1 MDICESAAQYYDQQ
15 DNPTADIP
23 FYAAR
28 LPSAGAHVLELG
40 CGTGRV
46 LLPLA
51 SSCGYIH
58 GMDSSAA
65 MLARCREKVERAR
78 LSPERVQLTLG
89 DIARFEL
96 RRRFDLIIAPFRVLQ
111 NLETEG
117 DVHGLMGCI
126 RDHLA
131 RSGSAI
137 LNVFQ
142 PKLPPDELRR
152 AWCEPG
158 ERQDGE
164 TTLADGSRL
173 VWSHRRVRLSPDP
186 LIVYPELIYR
196 HLSATG
202 ELLDESVLPIAMRC
216 WYPSELER
224 LVVEHGF
231 RVIERLGGYEG
242 EAWGSG
248 PELVIQFELGL

>member
-1 MDICESAAQYYDQQ
+1 MDVRESAAQYYDLQ

-28 LPSAGAHVLELG
+28 LPSAAHVLELG

-65 MLARCREKVERAR
+65 MLARCREKVERAQ
-78 LSPERVQLTLG
+78 LSSERVQLTLG
-89 DIARFEL
+89 DIAHFEL
-96 RRRFDLIIAPFRVLQ
+96 RRRFDLIIAPFRLFQ
-111 NLETEG
+111 NLETES
-117 DVHGLMGCI
+117 DVHGLMDCI
-126 RDHLA
+126 RDQLA
-131 RSGSAI
+131 ESGSAI
-137 LNVFQ
+137 LNVFR
-142 PKLPPDELRR
+142 PKLPPDEMRR
-152 AWCEPG
+152 MWCEPG

-164 TTLADGSRL
+164 TTLVDGSRL
-173 VWSHRRVRLSPDP
+173 VWGHRRLRLNHDP

-196 HLSATG
+196 RLSATG
-202 ELLDESVLPIAMRC
+202 ELLEESVLPIAMRC
-216 WYPSELER
+216 WYPAELER

-231 RVIERLGGYEG
+231 RVVERWGGYEG

-248 PELVIQFELGL
+248 PVLVVQFELA